1 MCSAIVL
8 ALQPKES
15 PQQNFE
21 HIASIYRNLDSLAAE
36 QVVARALGELGQML
50 VSLADRIAGHHLQ
63 DALRRIK
70 RLERMA
76 ENLGLVTF
84 SGVARD
90 LAQCLERGDSTA
102 FAAVWARLLRV
113 ADCTLS
119 YDPEKQDLGGA

>member
-15 PQQNFE
+15 PTQNFD

-63 DALRRIK
+63 DALGRIK

-113 ADCTLS
+113 ADCTLAYTPDIHDIS
-119 YDPEKQDLGGA
+119 GA